1 MAKFDET
8 KPYIFISYAHK
19 DSIRVKDIM
28 GRLRN
33 EGYNIWYD
41 GGIDP
46 GTEWDENIAAHIKNC
61 AYFIAFISGNYIA
74 SKNCKDELNY
84 ARDLDKSQ
92 LLVYLEDV
100 SLPDGMAM
108 RMNRLQAIWWEKY
121 RNPEEAFKKLFTA
134 KGINIANTNTVIKT
148 MGEIGDVS
156 GGPIEGTEPGY
167 VVYREPDKKVPAW
180 VFILGGLVVLL
191 IVLVLVLLISGGN
204 TRSGGND
211 TGTSQ
216 EKTDEASRSEK
227 SESGSNGEAV
237 KDIPDPDL
245 NRAFLETEYGEI
257 MVEYPDVI
265 CDFYTGE
272 ETVCAQVKSVKTDKE
287 DIAVNFTMRN
297 NERNLDTITLAVC
310 LYTTEGISS
319 RELHAFNLAEDAT
332 GEVTY
337 RLRVHIPDD
346 KLGNICQ
353 IHIYAMKE
361 NDVLYSEII
370 DNEARPGK
378 TIQILQ
384 DYSSGSCYDSG
395 IRMVLGN
402 FRTEPVEGNADY
414 IYLYAHGNVCRNDG
428 GSAAW
433 FTDLECFDENGNVL
447 DYNTGRTYL
456 LGFSSP
462 GYDMNGDNT
471 LIPPMTAGDYV
482 NPSEMVTTGEG
493 ARVMIPANTKV
504 INIRAYDARE
514 NDSYIP

>member
-108 RMNRLQAIWWEKY
+108 RMNRLQAIWWDKY
-121 RNPEEAFKKLFTA
+121 KNPEEAFKKLFTA
-134 KGINIANTNTVIKT
+134 KGINIANTNTVIQTT
-148 MGEIGDVS
+148 MEEIGDVS
-156 GGPIEGTEPGY
+156 GGPIEEAGPGY
-167 VVYREPDKKVPAW
+167 VVYREPGKKVPAW
-180 VFILGGLVVLL
+180 VFVLSGLVVVL
-191 IVLVLVLLISGGN
+191 IVLVLVLLLSGVNG
-204 TRSGGND
+204 RSGESN
-211 TGTSQ
+211 
-216 EKTDEASRSEK
+216 EKASENK
-227 SESGSNGEAV
+227 PE
-237 KDIPDPDL
+237 DIPEESDADL
-245 NRAFLETEYGEI
+245 NRVFLETEYGEV
-257 MVEYPDVI
+257 MVEYPDII
-265 CDFYTGE
+265 CDFYEKE
-272 ETVCAQVKSVKTDKE
+272 ETVCAQVKSIKQDGE
-287 DIAVNFTMRN
+287 DVAVNFTMRN
-297 NERNLDTITLAVC
+297 NERNLDTITLAIC
-310 LYTTEGISS
+310 RYTTEGISS

-346 KLGNICQ
+346 KLGNVSK
-353 IHIYAMKE
+353 IHIYAMEEK
-361 NDVLYSEII
+361 DVLYSEII
-370 DNEARPGK
+370 DNEASPGK

-384 DYSSGSCYDSG
+384 DYSSGSCYDSS

-414 IYLYAHGNVCRNDG
+414 VYLYANGSVCQNDKN
-428 GSAAW
+428 SAGW

-447 DYNTGRTYL
+447 DHNTGRTYM

-462 GYDMNGDNT
+462 GYDIDGDNT
-471 LIPPMTAGDYV
+471 MVPPMTAGGYV
-482 NPSEMVTTGEG
+482 NPSEMVATGEG
-493 ARVMIPANTKV
+493 ACVMIPANTKV
-504 INIRAYDARE
+504 INIRAYGTKR
-514 NDSYIP
+514 NDS

>member
-46 GTEWDENIAAHIKNC
+46 GTEWDENIAAHIKSC

-108 RMNRLQAIWWEKY
+108 RMNRLQAIWWDKY
-121 RNPEEAFKKLFTA
+121 KNPEEAFKKLFTA
-134 KGINIANTNTVIKT
+134 KGINIANTNTVIQTT
-148 MGEIGDVS
+148 MEEIGDVS
-156 GGPIEGTEPGY
+156 GGPIEGAGPGY
-167 VVYREPDKKVPAW
+167 VVYREPGKKVPAW
-180 VFILGGLVVLL
+180 VFVLSGLVVVL
-191 IVLVLVLLISGGN
+191 IVLVLVLLLSGGN
-204 TRSGGND
+204 GRSGESN
-211 TGTSQ
+211 
-216 EKTDEASRSEK
+216 EKASENK
-227 SESGSNGEAV
+227 PE
-237 KDIPDPDL
+237 DIPEESDPDL
-245 NRAFLETEYGEI
+245 NRVFLETEYGEV
-257 MVEYPDVI
+257 MVEYPDII
-265 CDFYTGE
+265 CDFYEKE
-272 ETVCAQVKSVKTDKE
+272 ETVCAQVKSIKQDGE
-287 DIAVNFTMRN
+287 DVAVNFTMRN
-297 NERNLDTITLAVC
+297 NERNLDTITLAIC

-346 KLGNICQ
+346 KLGNVSK
-353 IHIYAMKE
+353 IHIYAMEEK
-361 NDVLYSEII
+361 DVLYSEII

-384 DYSSGSCYDSG
+384 DYSSGSCYDSS

-402 FRTEPVEGNADY
+402 FRTKPVEGNVDY
-414 IYLYAHGNVCRNDG
+414 VYLYANGSVCQNDKD
-428 GSAAW
+428 SAAW

-447 DYNTGRTYL
+447 NYNTGRTYL

-462 GYDMNGDNT
+462 GYNIDGDNT
-471 LIPPMTAGDYV
+471 MVPPMTAGGYV
-482 NPSEMVTTGEG
+482 NPSEMVAMGEG
-493 ARVMIPANTKV
+493 ACVMIPANTKV
-504 INIRAYDARE
+504 INIRAYGTKR
-514 NDSYIP
+514 NDS